1 MKSKRMKIIAVVLIG
16 LIGLAYTF
24 AKIER
29 VSPLSWAH
37 NEINQPMF
45 SNEAINGYDPVAYF
59 TKQMAVIGDE
69 KHTYSWRDAAWYFSS
84 EENKNLFINNPEKFA
99 PQFGGF
105 CAFAVSKGF
114 TANSSAN
121 SFEIIDHKLYLFNGE
136 DVKTE
141 WKANF
146 AENLAKCEANWDK

>member
-1 MKSKRMKIIAVVLIG
+1 MKLIAVILIS
-16 LIGLAYTF
+16 LIGLAYVF

-29 VSPLSWAH
+29 ISPLSWGH
-37 NEINQPMF
+37 NEVNQPLF

-59 TKQMAVIGDE
+59 TRQMAVIGDE
-69 KHTYSWRDAAWYFSS
+69 KFTYNWKGADWYFSS
-84 EENKNLFINNPEKFA
+84 EENMNLFIKDPGKYA
-99 PQFGGF
+99 PQFGGY

-121 SFEIIDHKLYLFNGE
+121 SFEIIDDKLYLFNGE

-141 WKANF
+141 WKNNL
-146 AENLAKCEANWDK
+146 AENLEKCKTNWTN